1 MLECAKRNVYRS
13 FMMTSLKSGFV
24 RPRTTPTIVALTGF
38 MGSGKTTVGRAL
50 AALLEWKFV
59 DLDELIE
66 RRESLAIRE
75 IFAQR
80 GEAGFREIEHQA
92 LSEVLA
98 EYSRPT
104 VIALGGGAFVQPN
117 NAELLGREHIR
128 TVFLDAPVEELLRRC
143 GTAVD
148 PDGENAR
155 PLAVDEASF
164 RKLYEQRTPLY
175 RKASLIVNSEGKNA
189 LSVARVIVEELHL

>member
-1 MLECAKRNVYRS
+1 MSDAVGQ
-13 FMMTSLKSGFV
+13 SGDGG
-24 RPRTTPTIVALTGF
+24 RPQVVALTGF

-50 AALLEWKFV
+50 AALLEWEFV

-66 RRESLAIRE
+66 RRESLTIRE

-80 GEAGFREIEHQA
+80 GEAGFREIEHRT
-92 LSEVLA
+92 LSAVLA

-104 VIALGGGAFVQPN
+104 VLALGGGAFVQPN
-117 NAELLGREHIR
+117 NAELLGQEHIR
-128 TVFLDAPVEELLRRC
+128 TVFLDVALEELLRRC
-143 GTAVD
+143 GATVD
-148 PDGENAR
+148 RGGENAR
-155 PLAVDEASF
+155 PLAVDEEAF
-164 RKLYEQRTPLY
+164 RKLYEQRAPLY